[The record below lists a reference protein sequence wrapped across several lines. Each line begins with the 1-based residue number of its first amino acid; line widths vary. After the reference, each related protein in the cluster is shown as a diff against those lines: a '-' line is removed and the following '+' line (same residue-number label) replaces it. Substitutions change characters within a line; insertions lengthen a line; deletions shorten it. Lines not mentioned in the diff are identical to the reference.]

1 MSLNM
6 DMRMRMQHVR
16 WVAGSTVVKEQG
28 VLMPNKIQQGQDV
41 VGITFEQT
49 YLETLQLRAG
59 RQGE

>member
-6 DMRMRMQHVR
+6 DMRMRMQHAR

>member
-6 DMRMRMQHVR
+6 DMRMQHVR

-28 VLMPNKIQQGQDV
+28 VLTPNKIQQGQDV

-59 RQGE
+59 RQDE

>member
-6 DMRMRMQHVR
+6 DMRMQHVR